1 MVKSNKAIADKYQK
15 KTQLEHILDIPDTY
29 IGSIEKVDC
38 DLHVFD
44 DNKNKIVKKKIEFIP
59 GLQRIY
65 EEILLNAF
73 DQTVREN
80 TGTNKIKVKI
90 DSEKNE
96 IVVENNGNG
105 IPVILKEEEGVY
117 IPEMI
122 FGMLLTSGNYK
133 KGEKRI
139 VGGKNGYGAKLANIF
154 STEFTLETIDEERA
168 KKFKMTWKDNMTK
181 KGSAKITDTSS
192 KGMTRITFKPDLK
205 KFNIQKLSKDM
216 ISVMKKR
223 VYDIAVNTNK
233 GVSVYYN
240 TEKVPIKKFEDYMK
254 LYLKEGEEKKM
265 IVDEDSNKR
274 WAIGLYMSDDNFEQ
288 VSFVNGINTNLGG
301 THVDEVSKLIIKE
314 YTEKLK
320 KKKLKIKNSYIKEK
334 LFVFVKSF
342 IENPSFNSQTK
353 EFMSSRPNKFGSK
366 WEMNKKFSTALIKL
380 GIMEEV
386 TSLAEYKEQ
395 KELTKTDGKVKRKL
409 YGIPKLE
416 DANNAGTKKSINT
429 RLILTEGDSAKAF
442 AMSGLS
448 KIGRDNYGV
457 FPLKGK
463 LLNVKDQTNDKILKN
478 QEITLLKQIL
488 GLKQGHKYKSL
499 EETRYGGII
508 ILTDQDVDGSH
519 IKGLV
524 MNMFH
529 TFWPELLKLG
539 FVKSLITP
547 IVKAFKGKTQKVL
560 SFYTLSDYEKW
571 KKTNV
576 SGWRIKYYKGL
587 GTSDKKE
594 AKEALENIEDKLV
607 TYSWNTEEDNNALVL
622 GFSKDYAD
630 KRKEWLMDYDRDRI
644 IEQTE
649 KSVSINDFIN
659 KDLIHFSNYDNHRS
673 IPSIIDGLK
682 PTQRKIL
689 YTGLNYLTKN
699 EIKVAQFAGLVG
711 QKTDYHH
718 GEASIVSTVVGMAQN
733 YVGAN
738 NCNLFLP
745 NGQFGCIDPETPVL
759 LWNGDIKKA
768 KDIKVGDK
776 LIGDDGTDRTV
787 EKLTEGID
795 DMYKILNG
803 NMDNY
808 IVNSHHILTLCYS
821 GHKSIFWKDST
832 KRWTMNYF
840 DDTNKKVLTKSIG
853 IKNLTKDE
861 AFNKI
866 NEYAKTIPD
875 NNIFDINVQQYL
887 KLPEHVKNHM
897 KGIVNNK
904 CIEWEN
910 IDLEIDPYILGS
922 WLGDGYSD
930 CHALSSIDSEIVKEW
945 AIWLDKIGCEICHC
959 NNSNNHENATYYIRR
974 RDNYDTHA
982 IGDKLHNSQNCK
994 GCQTS
999 KHISNVCDWT
1009 FNKCNTPYNCEGKNI
1024 NNYNAKKLNPF
1035 KELFKKNNLFKNK
1048 HIPRQ
1053 YIINSKENRLKLL
1066 AGFIDTD
1073 GSLKKQGK
1081 NYAYRLFQ
1089 SRDRKYLVESLRI
1102 IAGSLGFRAKIYE
1115 CKNNMLELCITGN
1128 VEQIPTKV
1136 KRKQILINNHNKNP
1150 YIHKIKVE
1158 FLKKGKFCG
1167 WNIDKNER
1175 FLLGDFT
1182 ITHNTRLLG
1191 GKDRS
1196 SERYIYTNVS
1206 DITKTI
1212 FNSLDNDLLKF
1223 IDSDGQIVEP
1233 EYYVPCIPMIL
1244 VNGTLGIGTGF
1255 STEVLPHKI
1264 EDLVEYIKNKL
1275 DNKPTK
1281 TLKPW
1286 YRSFNGEIKEIDKQK
1301 YQSIGKYER
1310 DDNNC
1315 IITITELPVG
1325 TWTENYKTFI
1335 ESSIIDSSKDKKQFI
1350 KNYTNH
1356 STESKIHFELE
1367 LEPKFYKKLV
1377 KKSKLD
1383 ILKTLKL
1390 TSNLS
1395 ETNMYLFD
1403 KENKIKKFKSAEEI
1417 LDYFYDIRLEYY
1429 DLRKKKLIEIL
1440 TNKVEELKNKV
1451 RFIRKVKAKQIE
1463 VLNTSNDKLN
1473 KDLEHFK
1480 FIKLKN
1486 KDDYTFDYLIN
1497 MAIRT
1502 LTLENAKKMEAQY
1515 LDLTKELESLKLVDI
1530 KDMWR
1535 EDLQKIVDENKR
1547 YNDELLDEI
1556 LNETIEKTEKKKK
1569 RKNKK

>member
-1 MVKSNKAIADKYQK
+1 MAKEYNKTIADKYQK

-29 IGSIEKVDC
+29 IGSIEKVDSE
-38 DLHVFD
+38 LYVFD
-44 DNKNKIVKKKIEFIP
+44 DLQNKIVKKKIEFIP
-59 GLQRIY
+59 GLERIY

-80 TGTNKIKVKI
+80 TGTNKIKVDI
-90 DSEKNE
+90 DMEKNE

-133 KGEKRI
+133 KDEKRI

-154 STEFTLETIDEERA
+154 STEFTLETIDEERG
-168 KKFKMTWKDNMTK
+168 KKFKMTWKNNMTK
-181 KGSAKITDTSS
+181 KGKAKITDSKS
-192 KGMTRITFKPDLK
+192 KGMTRITFKPDLD
-205 KFNIQKLSKDM
+205 KFNIKTLSRDI

-233 GVSVYYN
+233 GVSIYYN
-240 TEKVPIKKFEDYMK
+240 GEKIPIKKFEDYMK
-254 LYLKEGEEKKM
+254 LYLKDGEEKTM
-265 IVDEDSNKR
+265 IVDEDSNNR
-274 WAIGLYMSDDNFEQ
+274 WSIGLYMSDDNFEQ

-301 THVDEVSKLIIKE
+301 THVDEVTKIVIKE
-314 YTEKLK
+314 FVEKLK
-320 KKKLKIKNSYIKEK
+320 KKKIKIKNSYIKDK
-334 LFVFVKSF
+334 MFVFVKSF

-366 WEMNKKFSTALIKL
+366 WEMNKKFSNNLSKL

-386 TSLAEYKEQ
+386 TSLAEFKEQ
-395 KELTKTDGKVKRKL
+395 KELTKTDGKVKKRL
-409 YGIPKLE
+409 YGIAKLE

-429 RLILTEGDSAKAF
+429 RLILTEGDSAKTF

-463 LLNVKDQTNDKILKN
+463 LLNVKDQSNDKILKN

-547 IVKAFKGKTQKVL
+547 IVKAFKGKDKKQKVL

-607 TYSWNTEEDNNALVL
+607 TYTWNTDEDNSALVL

-649 KSVSINDFIN
+649 KLVSINDFIN

-689 YTGLNYLTKN
+689 YTGLNYLTKD

-718 GEASIVSTVVGMAQN
+718 GEASIVSTVVSMAQN

-745 NGQFGCIDPETPVL
+745 NGQFG
-759 LWNGDIKKA
+759 
-768 KDIKVGDK
+768 
-776 LIGDDGTDRTV
+776 
-787 EKLTEGID
+787 
-795 DMYKILNG
+795 
-803 NMDNY
+803 
-808 IVNSHHILTLCYS
+808 
-821 GHKSIFWKDST
+821 
-832 KRWTMNYF
+832 
-840 DDTNKKVLTKSIG
+840 
-853 IKNLTKDE
+853 
-861 AFNKI
+861 
-866 NEYAKTIPD
+866 
-875 NNIFDINVQQYL
+875 
-887 KLPEHVKNHM
+887 
-897 KGIVNNK
+897 
-904 CIEWEN
+904 
-910 IDLEIDPYILGS
+910 
-922 WLGDGYSD
+922 
-930 CHALSSIDSEIVKEW
+930 
-945 AIWLDKIGCEICHC
+945 
-959 NNSNNHENATYYIRR
+959 
-974 RDNYDTHA
+974 
-982 IGDKLHNSQNCK
+982 
-994 GCQTS
+994 
-999 KHISNVCDWT
+999 
-1009 FNKCNTPYNCEGKNI
+1009 
-1024 NNYNAKKLNPF
+1024 
-1035 KELFKKNNLFKNK
+1035 
-1048 HIPRQ
+1048 
-1053 YIINSKENRLKLL
+1053 
-1066 AGFIDTD
+1066 
-1073 GSLKKQGK
+1073 
-1081 NYAYRLFQ
+1081 
-1089 SRDRKYLVESLRI
+1089 
-1102 IAGSLGFRAKIYE
+1102 
-1115 CKNNMLELCITGN
+1115 
-1128 VEQIPTKV
+1128 
-1136 KRKQILINNHNKNP
+1136 
-1150 YIHKIKVE
+1150 
-1158 FLKKGKFCG
+1158 
-1167 WNIDKNER
+1167 
-1175 FLLGDFT
+1175 
-1182 ITHNTRLLG
+1182 TRLLG

-1206 DITKTI
+1206 DISKTI

-1310 DDNNC
+1310 DDNNY

-1325 TWTENYKTFI
+1325 TWTENYKQFI
-1335 ESSIIDSSKDKKQFI
+1335 ESNIIEKSEKNKKQFI
-1350 KNYTNH
+1350 KNYLNY
-1356 STESKIHFELE
+1356 STESKIKLVLE
-1367 LEPKFYKKLV
+1367 IDPSFYKKLI
-1377 KKSKLD
+1377 KKGEEE

-1390 TSNLS
+1390 INNLS

-1403 KENKIKKFKSAEEI
+1403 KDNKIRKFKTSSEI
-1417 LDYFYDIRLEYY
+1417 MEYYYEIRLNYY
-1429 DLRKKKLIEIL
+1429 HLRKEKMIELL

-1463 VLNTSNDKLN
+1463 VLNTNNEKLN
-1473 KDLEHFK
+1473 NDLETFK
-1480 FIKLKN
+1480 FMKLKY
-1486 KDDYTFDYLIN
+1486 KDNYTYDYLIN

-1502 LTLENAKKMEAQY
+1502 LTLENAKKMEEEHKKLT
-1515 LDLTKELESLKLVDI
+1515 LDLEALKLKDI

-1535 EDLQKIVDENKR
+1535 EDLDLILKENKK
-1547 YNDELLDEI
+1547 YNDELQDEI
-1556 LNETIEKTEKKKK
+1556 LNETIENKKGKGK
-1569 RKNKK
+1569 GKKNKRSKK